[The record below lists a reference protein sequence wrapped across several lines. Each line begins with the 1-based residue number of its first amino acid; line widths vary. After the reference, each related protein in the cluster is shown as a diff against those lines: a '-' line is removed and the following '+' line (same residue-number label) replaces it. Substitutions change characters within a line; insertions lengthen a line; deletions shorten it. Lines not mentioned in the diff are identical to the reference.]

1 MGILKSEFS
10 LGNGR
15 LREIDALTV
24 TTNSAGVALSLS
36 TNVLLALGSAG
47 FSLSSNTYDAVALG
61 TGAYVSANDVLPTK
75 GYVDEAIAG
84 ITPGIPGDATYL
96 DIASTSGFVAGLTSG
111 NLLAFNASGT
121 LALAD
126 ANDEALSTV
135 IGAFIGAGASASQA
149 RVQVDGEVAL
159 STALAAFTN
168 GDLVW
173 VAETA
178 GAVTS
183 YTALPSGAYATQVGI
198 VSDKANDK
206 VVLQQRIFGQV
217 G

>member
-1 MGILKSEFS
+1 MAILKSEFS
-10 LGNGR
+10 QGNGR
-15 LREIDALTV
+15 LQEVGALTYNTSSQV
-24 TTNSAGVALSLS
+24 LS
-36 TNVLLALGSAG
+36 TGASALLALGAAG
-47 FSLSSNTYDAVALG
+47 FSISAHTFLG
-61 TGAYVSANDVLPTK
+61 AATATASAYVGLNDKVASQ

-84 ITPGIPGDATYL
+84 VVPGIPGDATYL
-96 DIASTSGFVAGLTSG
+96 DIASTSAFVAGLASG
-111 NLLAFNASGT
+111 DLLAFNASGV

-126 ANDEALSTV
+126 ANGEESSNL
-135 IGAFIGAGASASQA
+135 IGAFIGAGASPSQA

-159 STALAAFTN
+159 STDLAAFTN

-173 VAETA
+173 VAATA
-178 GAVTS
+178 GAATS
-183 YTALPSGAYATQVGI
+183 YAALLSGEYATQVGI

>member
-1 MGILKSEFS
+1 MAILKSEFS

-15 LREIDALTV
+15 LKEVAGLTYN
-24 TTNSAGVALSLS
+24 TS
-36 TNVLLALGSAG
+36 TNVLLTSAGVLLDLGSAG
-47 FSLSSNTYDAVALG
+47 FSISGHTFLGAAITANASFSAGNIDVA
-61 TGAYVSANDVLPTK
+61 SK
-75 GYVDEAIAG
+75 GYVDAAIDG

-96 DIASTSGFVAGLTSG
+96 DIASTSGFVGGLTSG
-111 NLLAFNASGT
+111 NLLAFNASGI

-126 ANDEALSTV
+126 ANGEESSNL
-135 IGAFIGAGASASQA
+135 IGAFIGAGTAPNLA

-159 STALAAFTN
+159 STSLTPFTN

-183 YTALPSGAYATQVGI
+183 YAALPAGAYATQVGI
-198 VSDKANDK
+198 VSNDAANK